1 MKEERVGKNHRFEEI
16 INFCNEYEQNIEKVD
31 FDSAQNQSQTMFHQF
46 QQFGAISF
54 YSQGRENS
62 KSSPANTLQHKR

>member
-31 FDSAQNQSQTMFHQF
+31 FDSSQNQTQTMFH

-54 YSQGRENS
+54 YTQGSNS

>member
-16 INFCNEYEQNIEKVD
+16 IHFCNEYEKDIEKVD
-31 FDSAQNQSQTMFHQF
+31 FDHQPNPTSEMFH

-54 YSQGRENS
+54 YSAQGS
-62 KSSPANTLQHKR
+62 TLKSSPANTLQHKR